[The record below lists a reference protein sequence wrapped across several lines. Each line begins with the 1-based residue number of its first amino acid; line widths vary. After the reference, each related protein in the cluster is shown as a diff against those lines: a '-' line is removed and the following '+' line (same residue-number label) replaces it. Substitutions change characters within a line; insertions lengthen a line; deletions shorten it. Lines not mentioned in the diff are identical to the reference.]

1 MNDEGRHWSDPT
13 CVLCSWLP
21 DLDVPDGDVTD
32 RLCLRCRQYDGASTA
47 ERIREPRSFYL
58 SHAEACQTR
67 ASLGKERTLLPSRD
81 SRGSGWP
88 SGGGWLRS
96 ADTDGYPRSRP
107 RWSSSAA
114 GPRPNPKATA
124 DSRAAR
130 RC

>member
-58 SHAEACQTR
+58 SQAEACETR
-67 ASLGKERTLLPSRD
+67 ARLGKDEDIAPFSRLTWERMALRWRLAAI
-81 SRGSGWP
+81 RGYRWIP
-88 SGGGWLRS
+88 KVQTEVVFVR
-96 ADTDGYPRSRP
+96 RRP
-107 RWSSSAA
+107 A
-114 GPRPNPKATA
+114 PEPKGH
-124 DSRAAR
+124 S
-130 RC
+130 